1 MTARRRPEPVTCVGR
16 VAVFA
21 PARDGAYWRL
31 RWTGL
36 DGARADTSGGRDQ
49 QAAEAKARG
58 IDARLARAAGQQS
71 TTTLGELFDLYLSQ
85 GRSPYTERSWR
96 RSTRNQIEDNLGRS
110 LRGHRHRAAM
120 DVTRELLDQM
130 RAQAGTPQMVRINTT
145 ALRAFLLWGYRHSPS
160 YFTSAQAELLPPRV
174 VMPAPALKGTPAP
187 TRRAMAR
194 RVGQADSY
202 VHEEDAP
209 SAAQVQAL
217 ARSLEQRVGPW
228 GALAPELAA
237 NCGPRW
243 GEQFQLRA
251 DDAHL
256 DGCSEAERAHIHIDW
271 AIDPGAV
278 AGAAGG
284 RRSRPKGNKTRIAP
298 LPRTSFTGAA
308 LRDMVGTRIQA
319 ALAEQRAGTNSEA
332 LLFPAPRGGLW
343 WHTGFEADLF
353 RPAMVDAGWPLRVW
367 AEERDVWDPDTA
379 TYTRRTRPRTLAVL
393 PWHAH
398 RHRFARIAIDTFGAD
413 PGVLMALGGWE
424 NELTV
429 VHRYYRTGREHTE
442 RGLALF
448 EDGPPHRG

>member
-1 MTARRRPEPVTCVGR
+1 MTARRRPEPVTWIGR

-21 PARDGAYWRL
+21 PARTGAYWRL

-36 DGARADTSGGRDQ
+36 DGARADTSGGRDRPT
-49 QAAEAKARG
+49 AEAKARG
-58 IDARLARAAGQQS
+58 IDTRLARAAGQQS
-71 TTTLGELFDLYLSQ
+71 TSTLGELFDLYLSE
-85 GRSPYTERSWR
+85 GRSPYTGRPWQ
-96 RSTRNQIEDNLGRS
+96 RSTRNQIEDNLGRA

-145 ALRAFLLWGYRHSPS
+145 ALRALLLWGYRHSPS
-160 YFTSAQAELLPPRV
+160 FFTSAQAELLPPRV

-187 TRRAMAR
+187 TRRATAR
-194 RVGQADSY
+194 RVGQSETY

-217 ARSLEQRVGPW
+217 SNALAQRVGPW

-243 GEQFQLRA
+243 GEQFQLRTS
-251 DDAHL
+251 DVHL
-256 DGCSEAERAHIHIDW
+256 DGCPEARQPHLHIDW
-271 AIDPGAV
+271 AIDPGAA
-278 AGAAGG
+278 AGTAGG

-298 LPRTSFTGAA
+298 LPRTSFTGAP
-308 LRDMVGTRIQA
+308 LRDMVEARVQA
-319 ALAEQRAGTNSEA
+319 ALAEQRAGGNPQA

-343 WHTGFEADLF
+343 WHTGFEADFL
-353 RPAMVDAGWPLRVW
+353 RPAMLDAGWPLRAW
-367 AEERDVWDPDTA
+367 TEERDVWDPATA
-379 TYTRRTRPRTLAVL
+379 TYTPLRRTRTLAVL
-393 PWHAH
+393 PWHAL

-413 PGVLMALGGWE
+413 PGILMALGGWE

-448 EDGPPHRG
+448 ADGAPPA